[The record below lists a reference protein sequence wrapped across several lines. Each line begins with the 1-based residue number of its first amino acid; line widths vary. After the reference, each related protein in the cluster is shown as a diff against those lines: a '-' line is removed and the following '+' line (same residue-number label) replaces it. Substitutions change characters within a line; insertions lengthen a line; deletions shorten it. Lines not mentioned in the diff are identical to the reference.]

1 MVVVDRFLAYVDINW
16 RMFQKR
22 GLTCEMVKMWMTRES
37 SDCFLLSLFYV
48 AAQYLGSSASFSFRG
63 TIHNWGSKY

>member
-1 MVVVDRFLAYVDINW
+1 MVVVDRFLVYVDINW

-37 SDCFLLSLFYV
+37 RDCFLLSLFYV
-48 AAQYLGSSASFSFRG
+48 AARYLGSIALF
-63 TIHNWGSKY
+63 